1 MPINLERKL
10 CSVGLFLKILCTI
23 NYLVRCYFNFGNI
36 IIKFQEIIQDRD
48 EERERLRRELQRA
61 QDQVHTLM
69 SHSSVR
75 TSSLSVTSP
84 TSRPASYISIEES
97 SGPETSE
104 RNLESED
111 DGKKRDFFN
120 TLK

>member
-1 MPINLERKL
+1 M
-10 CSVGLFLKILCTI
+10 
-23 NYLVRCYFNFGNI
+23 
-36 IIKFQEIIQDRD
+36 QEIIQDRD

-61 QDQVHTLM
+61 QEQVHTLM
-69 SHSSVR
+69 TQSSVR

-97 SGPETSE
+97 SGPELSE

-111 DGKKRDFFN
+111 DGRQTCYFYLQKIENVLNSFQKRN
-120 TLK
+120 Y

>member
-1 MPINLERKL
+1 LAN
-10 CSVGLFLKILCTI
+10 FYFKIYKRGYTFIWHL
-23 NYLVRCYFNFGNI
+23 LSM
-36 IIKFQEIIQDRD
+36 QEIIQDRD

-61 QDQVHTLM
+61 QEQVHTLM
-69 SHSSVR
+69 TQSSVR

-97 SGPETSE
+97 SGPEMSE

-111 DGKKRDFFN
+111 DGKQPFFF
-120 TLK
+120 KK

>member
-23 NYLVRCYFNFGNI
+23 VRCYFNFWNI
-36 IIKFQEIIQDRD
+36 ILKFQEIIQDRD

>member
-1 MPINLERKL
+1 M
-10 CSVGLFLKILCTI
+10 
-23 NYLVRCYFNFGNI
+23 
-36 IIKFQEIIQDRD
+36 QEIIQDRD

-61 QDQVHTLM
+61 QEQVHTLM
-69 SHSSVR
+69 TQSSVR

-97 SGPETSE
+97 SGPEMSE

-111 DGKKRDFFN
+111 DGRQPFFFLFSRSRKMVFRN
-120 TLK
+120 ETTENFLDVYLI

>member
-1 MPINLERKL
+1 M
-10 CSVGLFLKILCTI
+10 
-23 NYLVRCYFNFGNI
+23 
-36 IIKFQEIIQDRD
+36 QEIIQDRD

-61 QDQVHTLM
+61 QEQVHTLM
-69 SHSSVR
+69 TQSSVR

-97 SGPETSE
+97 SGPEMSE

-111 DGKKRDFFN
+111 DGRETDFFQEIEHLGFQKRN
-120 TLK
+120 Y

>member
-1 MPINLERKL
+1 M
-10 CSVGLFLKILCTI
+10 SHIL
-23 NYLVRCYFNFGNI
+23 
-36 IIKFQEIIQDRD
+36 FQEIIQDRD

-69 SHSSVR
+69 SQSSVR

-111 DGKKRDFFN
+111 DGKFYLDLYILFCVQCVNSFLQP
-120 TLK
+120 LKNLPLTRTMTPPEH

>member
-1 MPINLERKL
+1 MKL
-10 CSVGLFLKILCTI
+10 LKYKLISLLISRVFKMIIFIL
-23 NYLVRCYFNFGNI
+23 
-36 IIKFQEIIQDRD
+36 FQEIIQDRD

-61 QDQVHTLM
+61 QEQVHTLM

-111 DGKKRDFFN
+111 DGKKSRIFFP
-120 TLK
+120 

>member
-1 MPINLERKL
+1 M
-10 CSVGLFLKILCTI
+10 
-23 NYLVRCYFNFGNI
+23 
-36 IIKFQEIIQDRD
+36 QEIIQDRD

-61 QDQVHTLM
+61 QEQVHTLM
-69 SHSSVR
+69 TQSSVR

-97 SGPETSE
+97 SGPEMSE

-111 DGKKRDFFN
+111 DGKQPFFFSRSRKIVFRNETTENYIDFSYVF
-120 TLK
+120 LI

>member
-1 MPINLERKL
+1 M
-10 CSVGLFLKILCTI
+10 
-23 NYLVRCYFNFGNI
+23 
-36 IIKFQEIIQDRD
+36 QEIIQDRD

-61 QDQVHTLM
+61 QEQVHTLM
-69 SHSSVR
+69 TQSSVR

-97 SGPETSE
+97 SGPEMSE

-111 DGKKRDFFN
+111 DGKQKDFFFQIMKVFRN
-120 TLK
+120 KTTENNLHRTFF

>member
-1 MPINLERKL
+1 M
-10 CSVGLFLKILCTI
+10 
-23 NYLVRCYFNFGNI
+23 
-36 IIKFQEIIQDRD
+36 QEIIQDRD

-61 QDQVHTLM
+61 QEQVHTLM
-69 SHSSVR
+69 TQSSVR

-97 SGPETSE
+97 SGPEMSE

-111 DGKKRDFFN
+111 DGRQPFFFFFQEVE
-120 TLK
+120 K